1 MGGPS
6 VYVVTSED
14 SARACPGCGVFSTRL
29 KDYRT
34 TRPRHLSCGGRPVG
48 IQWRKARWYCTERA
62 CPRGSFT
69 EAIGQV
75 PSRMRTTKALRQR
88 RRGPRSVTAGARWY
102 RPAGIWA
109 CPGRSCSAA
118 LRTTQRRSCPRTCP
132 RPQRSG

>member
-1 MGGPS
+1 MGLEGGECDAGQGRWDGRPVGVRGDKRGP
-6 VYVVTSED
+6 
-14 SARACPGCGVFSTRL
+14 RPGLPCGIFSTRL

-34 TRPRHLSCGGRPVG
+34 TRPRHLSCGGRPVS
-48 IQWRKARWYCTERA
+48 IQWRKARWYCTEPA

-75 PSRMRTTKALRQR
+75 PSRMRTTKPLRQR
-88 RRGPRSVTAGARWY
+88 RRGPRSVTAGARWC

-118 LRTTQRRSCPRTCP
+118 SRTTQ
-132 RPQRSG
+132 